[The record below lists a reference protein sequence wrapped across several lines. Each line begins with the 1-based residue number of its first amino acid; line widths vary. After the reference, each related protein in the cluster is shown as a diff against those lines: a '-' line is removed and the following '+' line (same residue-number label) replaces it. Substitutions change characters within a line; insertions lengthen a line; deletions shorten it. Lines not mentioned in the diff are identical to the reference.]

1 MRLAK
6 PRPIAATPFFVHD
19 SDPGMVAGTR
29 STVKTDRLLIKAG
42 AIYLSVLAIFQ
53 LLLGAD
59 GLVVAGFCFAAF
71 LGVAASAAAGGF
83 RTIIGALCLIHVLKV
98 LLVALLLKSILLETV
113 ESNLFAPVE
122 TAGMLAWGYAS
133 LLLASLAARFWLF
146 PSRFLRRGVFMTLL
160 PNNAQFLLA
169 LGLSFFLCGT
179 VFSFIGGA
187 YIDQAGGGL
196 GLIKTLAGYKGFC
209 VSCFIFYSH
218 AKGRRAILLN
228 PLVMGTLVLLT
239 VLGVIST
246 SKQGILEPAFFAGL
260 AYYSIRGFQW
270 KRYLILGILAF
281 FAAQYI
287 INPFTQTAKMVNMS
301 AGGRSSGKE
310 TLKAFAKNATDSS
323 VREDNIARI
332 DDMEEFDKKSYFN
345 ENVYILSRLALVY
358 EQSWL
363 VSASVDPSQRS
374 GWFTIDWG
382 FDMLW
387 PRFLKPDKP
396 AGSAAPWLGSFS
408 GITGS
413 DDDAT
418 SISFGYM
425 ANFYNAFGNQGVV
438 IGGFLTA
445 FFLFLL
451 VSFAFGFNRSGG
463 IFWVFGVTALHHNF
477 VEAVFSSLLPL
488 IYIPF
493 IFAIYCLIAWVMAKF
508 LMPSD
513 RPRGLLMPRRSR

>member
-1 MRLAK
+1 MLLAK
-6 PRPIAATPFFVHD
+6 PKPTAATPFFVHD

-29 STVKTDRLLIKAG
+29 YTVKTDRPLIKFG
-42 AIYLSVLAIFQ
+42 AIYLSVLAIVQ
-53 LLLGAD
+53 LLIGAD
-59 GLVVAGFCFAAF
+59 GLVVAGLFFAAF
-71 LGVAASAAAGGF
+71 MGVAASAVAGGF
-83 RTIIGALCLIHVLKV
+83 RTLIGALCLIHVFKV
-98 LLVALLLKSILLETV
+98 LLVALLLKSILWETV

-133 LLLASLAARFWLF
+133 LLLASLAARFMLF
-146 PSRFLRRGVFMTLL
+146 PRRFLRRGVFMTLL

-187 YIDQAGGGL
+187 YIDVAGGGL
-196 GLIKTLAGYKGFC
+196 GLIKTLAGYKGFS
-209 VSCFIFYSH
+209 VACFVFYSH
-218 AKGRRAILLN
+218 AKGWRAILLN
-228 PLVMGTLVLLT
+228 PLVMGSLMLLT
-239 VLGVIST
+239 VLGVLSA

-260 AYYSIRGFQW
+260 AYYSIRGFEW
-270 KRYLILGILAF
+270 KRFLILGVIIFLI
-281 FAAQYI
+281 AQYI
-287 INPFTQTAKMVNMS
+287 INPFTQTQKMINMS
-301 AGGRSSGKE
+301 REGRHSGGE
-310 TLKAFAKNATDSS
+310 TLTAFAKNATDNSL
-323 VREDNIARI
+323 REQNIAKI
-332 DDMEEFDKKSYFN
+332 DEMQEFDRKTYFN
-345 ENVYILSRLALVY
+345 ENVYILSRAALVY

-374 GWFTIDWG
+374 GWFTIQWG

-408 GITGS
+408 GITNA

-425 ANFYNAFGNQGVV
+425 ANFYNAFGNLGVV

-445 FFLFLL
+445 FFVFLL
-451 VSFAFGFNRSGG
+451 VSFSFGFNRSGG

-477 VEAVFSSLLPL
+477 VEAVFSSLLPI

-493 IFAIYCLIAWVMAKF
+493 IFAIYCLIAWFMAKF
-508 LMPSD
+508 LVPSD
-513 RPRGLLMPRRSR
+513 RHRGLLMPRRSR